1 MFLGARPPRSF
12 DTGEP
17 MTTQPPANLE
27 ERFRH
32 SVGTWRGTERMTRD
46 PDAPLGVH
54 AEAHST
60 SRLAAGGRVLVTD
73 YTQTIDGDVSM
84 EGVAVTT
91 WDPAA
96 GCYAMYWFDGRNPPG
111 RFVGDYED
119 GELVLE
125 GEGHGMRLR
134 HRTSRPDPDTMRT
147 VSEVSPDG
155 ESWTVVFDGT
165 NQRVP

>member
-1 MFLGARPPRSF
+1 MTRPPPKDLQQRLS
-12 DTGEP
+12 
-17 MTTQPPANLE
+17 
-27 ERFRH
+27 H

-46 PDAPLGVH
+46 PAEPLGVQ
-54 AEAHST
+54 AEASST
-60 SRLAAGGRVLVTD
+60 GRVAAGGGVLVTE
-73 YTQTIDGDVSM
+73 YTQSLDGDVSM

-91 WDPAA
+91 WDPQA

-111 RFVGDYED
+111 RFEGDYRD

-134 HRTSRPDPDTMRT
+134 HRTTRPDQDTMRT

-165 NQRVP
+165 MRRER